1 MNKTW
6 KRQVFRHTALYT
18 AILMFS
24 HTGGGGGAQAQTQT
38 QTHKYAI
45 VMNGQNLPE
54 VKWGQDYKK
63 LAQKSNERQFTHTTN
78 FHIKKNVTLSF
89 NNIDE
94 VVAEKKD
101 VVVFGTATY
110 LPPYGKVSGF
120 DADKLKK
127 RGDALGWI
135 KTTKPGLVGYSYE
148 GVTCQNNYNNASSGC
163 PELIYK
169 TQFSFGQQGLKK
181 KTTGGL
187 DIAEDKSR
195 DNSPIY
201 KLQDYPGLGVSFNL
215 SSESLVKSIK
225 YNKIISSFSEG
236 VTQQNGTQNQH
247 KDKNLV
253 YTTGDYQYKNKY
265 SSRYVGQNEHSAI
278 AFYLNA
284 KLHLLDKKNIK
295 NIAQGKTVNLGTLK
309 SYVEPTAEWKNKRQN
324 YFQGNWTFEDKGTVS
339 VKLKLPEVKAGR
351 CVNKN
356 NPNPNA
362 KAPSP
367 ALTAPALW
375 FGPVQNGKVQM
386 YSASVSTYPDS
397 SSSQIFLQNLSR
409 KDDTSKPGRY
419 SLKPLST
426 SEIKSKEP
434 NFTGRQTIIR
444 LDGRVQQIKLG
455 QSNNEVVGFNG
466 NSNNATFGI
475 VSEGSFMP
483 DTSEW
488 KKVLLPWT
496 VRVFADDSKFKE
508 FNKEEKDNKPKY
520 SQKYRSRDNGK
531 RERNLGDI
539 VNSPIVAVGGYLA
552 TSANDGMV
560 HIFKKGNGG
569 DERNYSL
576 KLSYIPGTMPRKD
589 IENKDSTLAKELR
602 AFAEKGYVGDR
613 YGVDGGFVLRQ
624 VNLNG
629 KDHVFMFGAMG
640 FGGRGAYA
648 LDLTKAD
655 GSDPTKASLFDVKDN
670 GNNGNNGNNRVEL
683 GYTVGTPQIGKTH
696 NGKYAAFL
704 ASGYATKKIDDPT
717 NKTALYVYDLE
728 NNGNLIKKIEVKDGK
743 GGLSSPTLVDK
754 DLDGTVDIAYAGDRG
769 GKMYRFDLSGQ
780 SPDQWTV
787 RPIFEGTKPI
797 TSAPAISQ
805 LKDKRVVIFGTGSDL
820 SEEDVDN
827 MEEQYIYGIFDDDTA
842 TTGTVNFSGSGGG
855 LLEQV
860 LSRDNDNKTLF
871 LTDYK
876 RSDGSGSKGWVV
888 KLKDGQRVTVK
899 PTVVLRTAFVTIRK
913 YNDGGCGAETAILGI
928 NTADGGKLTKKSAR
942 PIVPDANKDVAQY
955 SGHKQTTKGKSIP
968 IGCMQKGNEIV
979 CPNGYVYD
987 KPVNVRYL
995 DEKKTD
1001 GFSTTADGDAGGSGI
1016 DPAGK
1021 RSGKNN
1027 RCFSQKGVRTL
1038 LMNDLDSLDITGP
1051 TCGMKR
1057 ISWREVF
1064 Y

>member
-24 HTGGGGGAQAQTQT
+24 HTGGGGGQAQAQT

-45 VMNGQNLPE
+45 VMNAQNLPE
-54 VKWGQDYKK
+54 VKWGNQYQS
-63 LAQKSNERQFTHTTN
+63 LTHKSNEREVIHTSG
-78 FHIKKNVTLSF
+78 FSLVKKHISFSF
-89 NNIDE
+89 NNTDE

-101 VVVFGTATY
+101 AVVFGAATY

-120 DADKLKK
+120 D
-127 RGDALGWI
+127 
-135 KTTKPGLVGYSYE
+135 TTKLTERKNAVDQIGTTHPGLVGYSYE
-148 GVTCQNNYNNASSGC
+148 GSTCSSGGC
-163 PELIYK
+163 PTVAYR
-169 TQFSFGQQGLKK
+169 TQFTFGNSSLAK
-181 KTTGGL
+181 KTNGGGL
-187 DIAEDKSR
+187 DIYEDKSR

-201 KLQDYPGLGVSFNL
+201 KLKDHPWLGVSFNL
-215 SSESLVKSIK
+215 GGESSFKPKRQGSLV
-225 YNKIISSFSEG
+225 SSFSED
-236 VTQQNGTQNQH
+236 VTQQNGADSQH
-247 KDKNLV
+247 KGKNLV
-253 YTTGDYQYKNKY
+253 YTTDDYKSQNNKNHQDKHHA
-265 SSRYVGQNEHSAI
+265 V

-284 KLHLLDKKNIK
+284 KLHLLDKKHIT
-295 NIAQGKTVNLGTLK
+295 NIAQVGTVDLGTLK
-309 SYVEPTAEWKNKRQN
+309 TRIEPTEAWKKQN
-324 YFQGNWTFEDKGTVS
+324 NNFFSGSWTYEEKGLVS

-434 NFTGRQTIIR
+434 TFTGRQTVIR
-444 LDGRVQQIKLG
+444 LDSGVQQIKLG
-455 QSNNEVVGFNG
+455 KNNNEVTGFNG

-496 VRVFADDSKFKE
+496 VRGSADDNRFKSINQE
-508 FNKEEKDNKPKY
+508 SSQY
-520 SQKYRSRDNGK
+520 SQRYRIRDNNSN
-531 RERNLGDI
+531 RNLGDI
-539 VNSPIVAVGGYLA
+539 VNSPIVAVGEYLA

-560 HIFKKGNGG
+560 HIFKKNGG
-569 DERNYSL
+569 GDDRNYSL

-589 IENKDSTLAKELR
+589 IESKDSTLAKELR

-624 VNLNG
+624 VERDG
-629 KDHVFMFGAMG
+629 KTRVFMFGAMG

-648 LDLTKAD
+648 LDLTKAEN
-655 GSDPTKASLFDVKDN
+655 GNPTAVSLFDVKHDN
-670 GNNGNNGNNRVEL
+670 SGNNSNNSNNSVQL

-704 ASGYATKKIDDPT
+704 ASGYATKTIDDQQ

-728 NNGNLIKKIEVKDGK
+728 SNNGTPIATINVPDGK

-754 DLDGTVDIAYAGDRG
+754 DLDGMVDIAYAGDRG
-769 GKMYRFDLSGQ
+769 GKMYRFDLSGNNPN
-780 SPDQWTV
+780 SWTV
-787 RPIFEGTKPI
+787 RTIFEGTKPI

-827 MEEQYIYGIFDDDTA
+827 KDIQHVYGIFDNDTDTSVA
-842 TTGTVNFSGSGGG
+842 KDGQGNG

-860 LSRDNDNKTLF
+860 LKKDGNTLF
-871 LTDYK
+871 LSDYK
-876 RSDGSGSKGWVV
+876 RSNGSGDKGWVV
-888 KLKDGQRVTVK
+888 KLEAGQRVTVK

-913 YNDGGCGAETAILGI
+913 YTTDGCGAETAILGI

-942 PIVPDANKDVAQY
+942 PIVPEANTAVAQY
-955 SGHKQTTKGKSIP
+955 SGHKKTSSGKSIP
-968 IGCMQKGNEIV
+968 IGCMEKNGGTV

-1016 DPAGK
+1016 DPDGK

-1057 ISWREVF
+1057 ISWREIF

>member
-1 MNKTW
+1 
-6 KRQVFRHTALYT
+6 
-18 AILMFS
+18 
-24 HTGGGGGAQAQTQT
+24 
-38 QTHKYAI
+38 
-45 VMNGQNLPE
+45 MNGQNLPE
-54 VKWGQDYKK
+54 VKWGNVYSS
-63 LAQKSNERQFTHTTN
+63 LAHKSNERQFTHTSS
-78 FHIKKNVTLSF
+78 FVISKKNVSLSF
-89 NNIDE
+89 NNTDE

-101 VVVFGTATY
+101 AVVFGAATY

-120 DADKLKK
+120 DDKRLTERKNAV
-127 RGDALGWI
+127 DWI
-135 KTTKPGLVGYSYE
+135 GTTKPGLVGYSYQN
-148 GVTCQNNYNNASSGC
+148 VTCSSGRC
-163 PELIYK
+163 PDVSYK
-169 TQFSFGQQGLKK
+169 TQFTFDNSGLAKK
-181 KTTGGL
+181 KTNSKL
-187 DIAEDKSR
+187 DIYEDKSR
-195 DNSPIY
+195 DNLSIY
-201 KLQDYPGLGVSFNL
+201 KLQDYPWLGVSFNL
-215 SSESLVKSIK
+215 SSESTAESKKLKTVL
-225 YNKIISSFSEG
+225 SSFSED
-236 VTQQNGTQNQH
+236 VTKNNNGQH

-253 YTTGDYQYKNKY
+253 YTTGNGSNRNNTIHQDAHHA
-265 SSRYVGQNEHSAI
+265 V

-284 KLHLLDKKNIK
+284 KLHLLDKKHIT
-295 NIAQGKTVNLGTLK
+295 NIAQGRELNLGTLK
-309 SYVEPTAEWKNKRQN
+309 PRIEPTAAWKNN
-324 YFQGNWTFEDKGTVS
+324 NSNFFNGTWTFEDKGEVS
-339 VKLKLPEVKAGR
+339 VKLKLPQVKAGR
-351 CVNKN
+351 CINAN
-356 NPNPNA
+356 NPNKST

-397 SSSQIFLQNLSR
+397 SSSRIFLQNLKR
-409 KDDTSKPGRY
+409 KTDTSRPGRY
-419 SLKPLST
+419 SLADLST

-434 NFTGRQTIIR
+434 SFTGRQTIIR
-444 LDGRVQQIKLG
+444 LDGGVRHIQLDK
-455 QSNNEVVGFNG
+455 SNEATGLNG
-466 NSNNATFGI
+466 NTNNNTFGI
-475 VSEGSFMP
+475 VKDLGVDP
-483 DTSEW
+483 DTNEW

-496 VRVFADDSKFKE
+496 VRGVNDDQFKT
-508 FNKEEKDNKPKY
+508 FNQQSDKY
-520 SQKYRSRDNGK
+520 SQRYRIRDNNKG
-531 RERNLGDI
+531 ERNLGDI

-560 HIFKKGNGG
+560 HIFKKNGG
-569 DERNYSL
+569 GDDRNYSL

-589 IENKDSTLAKELR
+589 IQSQDSTLAKELR

-613 YGVDGGFVLRQ
+613 YGVDGGFVLRE
-624 VNLNG
+624 VERDG
-629 KDHVFMFGAMG
+629 KTRVFMFGAMG

-655 GSDPTKASLFDVKDN
+655 GSDPTAVSLFDVKNDKN
-670 GNNGNNGNNRVEL
+670 KGNNSAEL

-704 ASGYATKKIDDPT
+704 ASGYATKDINNGD

-728 NNGNLIKKIEVKDGK
+728 SSGTLIKKIDVPGGK

-769 GKMYRFDLSGQ
+769 GNMYRFDLSGNNPN
-780 SPDQWTV
+780 SWTV
-787 RPIFEGTKPI
+787 RTIFEGNKPI

-820 SEEDVDN
+820 SEDDVLSTS
-827 MEEQYIYGIFDDDTA
+827 EQYIYGIFDDDTVA
-842 TTGTVNFSGSGGG
+842 NNVNVKLSGLGGG
-855 LLEQV
+855 LLEQK
-860 LSRDNDNKTLF
+860 LSEENKTLF

-876 RSDGSGSKGWVV
+876 RSDGSGDKGWVV

-899 PTVVLRTAFVTIRK
+899 PTVVLRTAFVTIHK
-913 YNDGGCGAETAILGI
+913 YTGTDKCGAETAILGI

-942 PIVPDANKDVAQY
+942 PIVPAANSKVAQY
-955 SGHKQTTKGKSIP
+955 SGDKKTSSGKSIP
-968 IGCMQKGNEIV
+968 IGCMEKDNGIV

-1064 Y
+1064 F